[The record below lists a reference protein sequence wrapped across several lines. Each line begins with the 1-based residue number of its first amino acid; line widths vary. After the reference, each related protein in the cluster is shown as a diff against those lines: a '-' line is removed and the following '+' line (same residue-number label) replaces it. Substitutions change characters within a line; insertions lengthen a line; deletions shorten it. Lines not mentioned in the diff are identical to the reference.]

1 MYAIVIILVLVL
13 AAQVSAFHM
22 ASPLTRGKTPSS
34 MMKMSLESIPT
45 ELLTNQLLTNHNMLL
60 SAAVSTDVDLK
71 TTVLAF
77 LFIAAA
83 IMGSVQD
90 FLKAFDKKPQ
100 Q

>member
-1 MYAIVIILVLVL
+1 MYAIVIILVLAL

-22 ASPLTRGKTPSS
+22 SSPLTRGKTSSS

-45 ELLTNQLLTNHNMLL
+45 ELLTNHNMLL

>member
-22 ASPLTRGKTPSS
+22 ASPLTRGKTSS
-34 MMKMSLESIPT
+34 SMKMSLESIPT

>member
-1 MYAIVIILVLVL
+1 MYDIVIILVLAL

-22 ASPLTRGKTPSS
+22 SSPLIRGKVSSS
-34 MMKMSLESIPT
+34 MMKMSLESISP
-45 ELLTNQLLTNHNMLL
+45 ELLTNHNMLL